1 MRAIDTN
8 DNFGGGKVKFFSGGT
23 GGGQEIFLTPL
34 VFGTNEITVG
44 SEGMIPLNGAGYAF
58 PYGGPTSAIGSDRAV
73 SNLPSIEFNYFYW
86 KSLLTFR
93 RNTSVDCEYAFD
105 LIINGEI
112 IATETVVLNTDNGY
126 VLTFDPIVES
136 FNEFP
141 TSTFGIYAR
150 QTDGNPNGLTL
161 SSNHFFLSEID
172 SQNDYSEWFS
182 SSNFLNGISELTAGQ
197 TYSSA
202 FGGGAIGIVSSEYP
216 YPIFSQFP
224 IQIEVHGLYICFC
237 KNATTTVG
245 YANEIV
251 VSLVGVGGL
260 IENVPIPEGTYN
272 YYEIIYLELSTPY
285 LVTQGLPIGI
295 KVSIDGGSSG
305 QFPIYELG
313 AYGYNTNQV

>member
-23 GGGQEIFLTPL
+23 GGGQEILLTPL
-34 VFGTNEITVG
+34 VFGTNQIIVG
-44 SEGMIPLNGAGYAF
+44 SEGMIPLNGAGYVI
-58 PYGGPTSAIGSDRAV
+58 PYGLTSAIGNERAE

-93 RNTSVDCEYAFD
+93 RNTNDNCKYQFD
-105 LIINGEI
+105 LIINGDP
-112 IATETVVLNTDNGY
+112 IATEEVTLDTNNVYDLS
-126 VLTFDPIVES
+126 FDPIVES

-141 TSTFGIYAR
+141 TSKFGIYAQ
-150 QTDGNPNGLTL
+150 QTEGNSNGLTL
-161 SSNHFFLSEID
+161 GSNHFFLSEID

-182 SSNFLNGISELTAGQ
+182 SSNFLNGIDNLTAGQ

-202 FGGGAIGIVSSEYP
+202 FGGGAIGIVSSQYP

-224 IQIEVHGLYICFC
+224 IQIEIHGLYICFW
-237 KNATTTVG
+237 KNETTTVV

-260 IENVPIPEGTYN
+260 IENVPIPEGTYT

-285 LVTQGLPIGI
+285 LVNQGFPIGI
-295 KVSIDGGSSG
+295 KVSIDGGSSNV
-305 QFPIYELG
+305 FPIYELG